1 MSSRSLG
8 ESLRTLRLC
17 GKAVAVM
24 ALAGCGER
32 TNDDVVTLRFWGLG
46 REGEVVQELIK
57 EFERD
62 HPTVRVRVQQIPWSA
77 AHEKL
82 LTAHV
87 GDASPDIAQLGNTWI
102 PEFVAL
108 RALEPLDS
116 SLAVSPSVDSSDF
129 FPGIWETNVIDGAA
143 YGIPWYVDTRVV
155 FYRKDI
161 LEQAGYSSFPTTW
174 EDWLL
179 AMRAIK
185 RLVGPGRYPIYLPS
199 NEWHQPVIFG
209 MQTGSQLLRDHGTYS
224 TFTEPAFQR
233 AFGFYIR
240 LYRDSL
246 APVKGLNDVANP
258 YQEFERGYFA
268 MWITGPWNLGEF
280 ANRLP
285 DSMQNRWAT
294 APLPGPDGIES
305 GVSLAGGS
313 SLVLFRSSRHQKE
326 AWQLI
331 EFLSRPEQQQRF
343 YELTGDLPARI
354 DAWSDSL
361 INSDRNRKSFWEQL
375 QRVQA
380 PPRVPEWEQIA
391 TKVLDY
397 AEQSIRGGAAPGVV
411 LARLEEDV
419 NRLLEKRR
427 WLLERGSLVAQA
439 P

>member
-1 MSSRSLG
+1 M
-8 ESLRTLRLC
+8 
-17 GKAVAVM
+17 
-24 ALAGCGER
+24 
-32 TNDDVVTLRFWGLG
+32 TLRFWGLG
-46 REGEVVQELIK
+46 REGEVVQELVK

-62 HPTVRVRVQQIPWSA
+62 HPNVRVRVQQIPWSA

-116 SLAVSPSVDSSDF
+116 SLAVSPSVDSTHF
-129 FPGIWETNVIDGAA
+129 FPGIWQTNVIEGAV
-143 YGIPWYVDTRVV
+143 YGIPWYVDTRVI
-155 FYRKDI
+155 FYRKDL
-161 LEQAGYSSFPTTW
+161 LEQAGYRTFPTTW
-174 EDWLL
+174 EEWVA

-185 RLVGPGRYPIYLPS
+185 RLVGPARYPIYLPS
-199 NEWHQPVIFG
+199 NEWNQPVIFG
-209 MQTGSQLLRDHGTYS
+209 MQAGSRLLKDHGSVS
-224 TFTEPAFQR
+224 TFAEPEFKR
-233 AFGFYIR
+233 AFDFYLR

-280 ANRLP
+280 ARRLP
-285 DSMQNRWAT
+285 DSMQQRWAT
-294 APLPGPDGIES
+294 APLPGPEGAAS
-305 GVSLAGGS
+305 GLSLAGGS

-361 INSDRNRKSFWEQL
+361 INSDANRRAFWEQL

-380 PPRVPEWEQIA
+380 PPGVPEWEQIA

-397 AEQSIRGGAAPGVV
+397 AEQSIRGGVPGDTV
-411 LARLEEDV
+411 LARLDRDV

-427 WLLERGSLVAQA
+427 WLLERGALVSQRE
-439 P
+439 

>member
-1 MSSRSLG
+1 MVLS
-8 ESLRTLRLC
+8 
-17 GKAVAVM
+17 
-24 ALAGCGER
+24 GCGS
-32 TNDDVVTLRFWGLG
+32 NDSGDAVTLRFWGMG
-46 REGEVVQELIK
+46 REGEVVQELVRGFVA
-57 EFERD
+57 E
-62 HPTVRVRVQQIPWSA
+62 HPGIRVKVQQIPWSA

-116 SLAVSPSVDSSDF
+116 SIASSPSVDPSDYF
-129 FPGIWETNVIDGAA
+129 SGIWQTNLIEGVA

-155 FYRKDI
+155 FYRKD
-161 LEQAGYSSFPTTW
+161 LLARAGYETFPSTW
-174 EDWLL
+174 EEWIR

-185 RLVGPGRYPIYLPS
+185 RIVGPARYPIYLPS
-199 NEWHQPVIFG
+199 NEWHQPVIFA
-209 MQTGSQLLRDHGTYS
+209 MQTRSPILEDHGTQGA
-224 TFTEPAFQR
+224 FTQPEFRR
-233 AFGFYIR
+233 AFEFYLG

-280 ANRLP
+280 ARRLP
-285 DSMQNRWAT
+285 DSMQQLWGT
-294 APLPGPDGIES
+294 APLPGPDGVAS

-313 SLVLFRSSRHQKE
+313 SLVLFRSSRHRKE

-331 EFLSRPEQQQRF
+331 EYLSRPEQQQRF

-354 DAWSDSL
+354 DAWNDSL
-361 INSDRNRKSFWEQL
+361 INSDANRRAFWDQL

-380 PPRVPEWEQIA
+380 PPGVPEWEQIA

-397 AEQSIRGGAAPGVV
+397 AEQSIRGGVPGDVV
-411 LARLEEDV
+411 LGRLNQDV

-427 WLLERGSLVAQA
+427 WLLERGALVSQQ
-439 P
+439 

>member
-1 MSSRSLG
+1 MFLRSLCDT
-8 ESLRTLRLC
+8 LRPLRLC
-17 GKAVAVM
+17 GEAVVVL
-24 ALAGCGER
+24 ALAGCTNNDNGE
-32 TNDDVVTLRFWGLG
+32 VVTLRFWGLG
-46 REGEVVQELIK
+46 REGEVVQELVRDFEK
-57 EFERD
+57 E
-62 HPTVRVRVQQIPWSA
+62 HPGVRVKVQQIPWSA

-82 LTAHV
+82 VTAHV
-87 GDASPDIAQLGNTWI
+87 GDAAPDLAQLGNTWI

-116 SLAVSPSVDSSDF
+116 SLRASPSLDSTHF
-129 FPGIWETNVIDGAA
+129 FPGIWATNVIDGAT
-143 YGIPWYVDTRVV
+143 YGVPWYVDTRVV

-161 LEQAGYSSFPTTW
+161 LEQAGFKTFPTTW
-174 EDWLL
+174 DEWMA

-185 RLVGPGRYPIYLPS
+185 RQVGPNRYPIYLPS

-209 MQTGSQLLRDHGTYS
+209 LQAGSTLLRDQGSYA
-224 TFTEPAFQR
+224 TFTEPEFTR
-233 AFGFYIR
+233 AFDFYIQ

-280 ANRLP
+280 ARRLP
-285 DSMQNRWAT
+285 DSMQQRWAT
-294 APLPGPDGIES
+294 APLPGPDGPS
-305 GVSLAGGS
+305 TGVSLAGGS
-313 SLVLFRSSRHQKE
+313 SVVLFRSSKYHRE

-343 YELTGDLPARI
+343 YELTGDLPART

-361 INSDRNRKSFWEQL
+361 INSDPNRKSFWEQL
-375 QRVQA
+375 QRVQP

-397 AEQSIRGGAAPGVV
+397 AEQSIRGGVPAATV
-411 LARLEEDV
+411 LGRLNADV
-419 NRLLEKRR
+419 DRLLEKRR
-427 WLLERGSLVAQA
+427 WLLERGALSSRG